1 MGSGGRAGPYFC
13 CSSFILLRAL
23 PARNHSIW
31 VSLKVWFSRMVSWV
45 PLGCLMMHFRGCEGG
60 AGVGGLRLGNVAPGR
75 PGRGEGWASKAAKSQ
90 ARSGPGGTKVKTWA
104 V

>member
-1 MGSGGRAGPYFC
+1 M
-13 CSSFILLRAL
+13 
-23 PARNHSIW
+23 
-31 VSLKVWFSRMVSWV
+31 
-45 PLGCLMMHFRGCEGG
+45 
-60 AGVGGLRLGNVAPGR
+60 GGLGLGNVAPGR